1 MNQQTVTSRRLWRD
15 PQNGKLM
22 GVCAGMAEYLNVP
35 ANLLRIMVIISL
47 FIGLFFITVVVY
59 FALGFFLDKK
69 PVPEDFTADTPTAGE
84 LLSQLEQQMQQ
95 GEQRVREIERY
106 VTSETFSVRSRFR
119 QL

>member
-1 MNQQTVTSRRLWRD
+1 MNQQPVTSRRLWRD

-35 ANLLRIMVIISL
+35 ANLIRIMVVISL
-47 FIGLFFITVVVY
+47 FIGLFFITLVVY

-69 PVPEDFTADTPTAGE
+69 PASAQNAADSPTAAE
-84 LLSQLEQQMQQ
+84 LLSQLEQQIQQ
-95 GEQRVREIERY
+95 DEHRVREIERY
-106 VTSETFSVRSRFR
+106 VTSETFSLRSRFR